1 MTFLT
6 LLTALMP
13 ILAVFVLLVLL
24 RLPATRAM
32 PVGLALT
39 AVTAWQFWK
48 IPPVHLAAAAVEG
61 LFAALSIL
69 WIIFGAIFLLTVLTG
84 SGALDTIRHGFF
96 RITPDRRVQTI
107 LIGWLFGS
115 FMEGAAGFGTP
126 AALGAP
132 IMVAIGF
139 HPLPAVVMALIA
151 DSSSVSFGAVG
162 TPIIIG
168 MKQGLS
174 SGGEIAPSV
183 SSHLESLPLA
193 MDAFLQQVTTRTVL
207 MDLGIGTF
215 IPLIMS
221 VMLTRCFGRN
231 RSWTDGLKI
240 WKFAIFAGLAYEIP
254 ALLAAMFLGPEFPA
268 LIGGLAG
275 MAIVIMA
282 IRRGFLQPAEP
293 WDDMEAEADWKSGNQ
308 STESTTGRS
317 IAPPMSLTRAWMPY
331 IAVAVLL
338 VLTRINALPFKA
350 WLQSVVVEWRNIF
363 GTNLSA
369 DLEPLYLPGSMFL
382 LAALLAAAFYRMKP
396 HELQTPLKETIKKL
410 LPSSIAL
417 GTCVPMVR
425 IFTNSDVNAAGLHSM
440 PVELASMAAN
450 AMGSMWPAVAPLV
463 GSLGSFVSGSA
474 TFSNMMFSL
483 FQFSAALQSG
493 VPPEIVLAAQILG
506 ANAGNM
512 ICILN
517 VVAAASVVD
526 LTGREGAIIRYTM
539 IPMIFFITMAGAMA
553 LIIGGFLN

>member
-13 ILAVFVLLVLL
+13 ILAIFVFLVLL
-24 RLPATRAM
+24 RLPAVRAM
-32 PVGLALT
+32 PIGLALT
-39 AVTAWQFWK
+39 AITAWQFWK
-48 IPPVHLAAAAVEG
+48 VPPVHLAAAMVEG

-69 WIIFGAIFLLTVLTG
+69 WIIFGAIFLLKVLTSSG
-84 SGALDTIRHGFF
+84 SLDTIRHAFF
-96 RITPDRRVQTI
+96 RITPDRRVQAI

-139 HPLPAVVMALIA
+139 HPLPAVVLALIA

-183 SSHLESLPLA
+183 SSHLESLPLN
-193 MDAFLQQVTTRTVL
+193 MEGFLQQVTTRTVL
-207 MDLGIGTF
+207 MDLFIGSL

-221 VMLTRCFGRN
+221 VMLTRFFGRN
-231 RSWTDGLKI
+231 KSWTEGLQI
-240 WKFAIFAGLAYEIP
+240 WKFALFAGLAYEVP
-254 ALLAAMFLGPEFPA
+254 ALFSAMLLGPEFPA
-268 LIGGLAG
+268 LIGGLLG
-275 MAIVIMA
+275 MGIAITA
-282 IRRGFLQPAEP
+282 IQKGFLQPVTP
-293 WDDMEAEADWKSGNQ
+293 WNDLDPHLDCP
-308 STESTTGRS
+308 STTQPPEQTGDRPTMG
-317 IAPPMSLTRAWMPY
+317 IARAWMPY
-331 IAVAVLL
+331 IMVALL
-338 VLTRINALPFKA
+338 LALTRINALPFKA
-350 WLQSVVVEWRNIF
+350 WLQSVFIEWKAIF
-363 GTNLSA
+363 GTTISA
-369 DLEPLYLPGSMFL
+369 SIEPLYLPGSMFL
-382 LAALLAAAFYRMKP
+382 LTALFAAVFYRMKP
-396 HELQTPLKETIKKL
+396 RDLHTPLTETFKKL
-410 LPSSIAL
+410 LPSAIAL
-417 GTCVPMVR
+417 GACVPMVR
-425 IFTNSDVNAAGLHSM
+425 IFTNSDLNAAGLNSM

-463 GSLGSFVSGSA
+463 GALGSFVSGSA

-483 FQFSAALQSG
+483 FQFSAALQSN
-493 VPPEIVLAAQILG
+493 VEPEIVLAAQILG
-506 ANAGNM
+506 SNAGNM

-526 LTGREGAIIRYTM
+526 LTGREGSIIRYTM
-539 IPMIFFITMAGAMA
+539 IPMLFFIAMAGAIAM
-553 LIIGGFLN
+553 ITGYFLK